1 MSNPKSSIII
11 VMMTMKHKLIAF
23 GLGLVGL
30 WVLLAGL
37 NAPARAASLFQLT
50 AFPTPTADADGK
62 IFYIVQEGDTLWRI
76 AAITGVPVDQLRAL
90 NKLGLD
96 TPIVPGQKLL
106 IGLGG
111 PSLATQQP
119 GGSLPTETPPAATT
133 TPPPG
138 WGILCVLLYND
149 ENGDAVRQVAEPA
162 IPGGAVSI
170 SNASGSFSK
179 TGETTSSVPGVC
191 FQEVPEGDYTV
202 SVALPD
208 GYNPTTYTTRSVTVL
223 PGDQRK
229 MNFGAQPNQAK
240 AEAISVIPS
249 PNAPPSKRSP
259 ILGILGGAILVIGLG
274 LGVYT
279 ALLRRT
285 GK

>member
-1 MSNPKSSIII
+1 MG
-11 VMMTMKHKLIAF
+11 MGTQKHSTLLGLIKKFLAV

-30 WVLLAGL
+30 FILLAGL
-37 NAPARAASLFQLT
+37 SLPVRAAALLQLT
-50 AFPTPTADADGK
+50 PFPTPTADVDGK

-76 AAITGVPVDQLRAL
+76 SAITGVSVDQLRAL

-96 TPIVPGQKLL
+96 QAIVPGQKLL
-106 IGLGG
+106 IGLG
-111 PSLATQQP
+111 SSSATQQP
-119 GGSLPTETPPAATT
+119 GELLPTEVVITSTV

-149 ENGDAVRQVAEPA
+149 QNGDAVRQVDEPA
-162 IPGGAVSI
+162 ISGGAVSI

-179 TGETTSSVPGVC
+179 TGQTTSSVPGVC
-191 FQEVPEGDYTV
+191 FEEVPEGEYSV

-208 GYNPTTYTTRSVTVL
+208 GYNPTTFTTRSVTVS

-229 MNFGAQPNQAK
+229 MNFGAQPNQEK
-240 AEAISVIPS
+240 AEEVSVIPS
-249 PNAPPSKRSP
+249 PSAPPTKKSP
-259 ILGILGGAILVIGLG
+259 LLGILGGAILVIGLG
-274 LGVYT
+274 LGLYT
-279 ALLRRT
+279 GFLRRT